1 MLTPLLL
8 GGIVMLVAFVFLS
21 DFGDFLGRFAISFLM
36 GMFGFMVG
44 ILLSLFLSLFAPK
57 EIVKTEIP
65 LVAFS
70 DGQSIHG
77 SFFLGIGSINGEDVY
92 SFYKRREDG
101 GIERGRVRSRNI
113 PIYEEDRKDG
123 VLEIHKR
130 KVVGTWSLW
139 ADVLQNTRYE
149 FHLPE
154 GTVVRQFVADL
165 K

>member
-8 GGIVMLVAFVFLS
+8 GAIAMLLAFAFLS
-21 DFGDFLGRFAISFLM
+21 DSGDLFGRFLLSLVM
-36 GMFGFMVG
+36 GMIGFIIGMF
-44 ILLSLFLSLFAPK
+44 LSLFLGLFAPK

-77 SFFLGIGSINGEDVY
+77 NFFLGIGSINGEDVY

-101 GIERGRVRSRNI
+101 GIERGRVKSANI

-123 VLEIHKR
+123 VLEIYKR
-130 KVVGTWSLW
+130 KVVGTWALW
-139 ADVLQNTRYE
+139 ADVPQNTRYE